1 MKIALNC
8 LGVMLLLAQGAVAD
22 ELDTQSQEL
31 DSQPEGESEADAEGL
46 LSVLRNG
53 EFHFIPRYRYEY
65 NDEEGQP
72 NLGKSS
78 TLRTRLNYRTPAARG
93 WTAFLEIDDVRS
105 IGPDLYNSTRNGRID
120 RPVIPDPEGTEVNQA
135 LLSYADEIYAVT
147 LGRQRLSL
155 DDQRFIGPSSWRQNE
170 QTLDAITGRVRYS
183 RAEFQYSYVD
193 NVNRT
198 VGPDRGSPPGDLR
211 SNSHLLNARF
221 VLGPLGSLS
230 TFAYLLEFDNSS
242 ELSTNTYGAMWNGS
256 VELRGGLSAVYSLS
270 FANQEDSTN
279 NLNSFTAQFGQLQ
292 LGLRYRGWT
301 ATIGRD
307 VLTGDADQLNAS
319 FQTPLGTLHGRQGF
333 ADKFTTTPV
342 QGLTDDYFSFNGS
355 WRNLNLL
362 VTVHRFAAEVSN
374 QDYGREVDVQ
384 LTYRVATRYDLL
396 LKLADYSSD
405 GFSTDTGKM
414 WLQLAASF

>member
-1 MKIALNC
+1 MKIALSC
-8 LGVMLLLAQGAVAD
+8 LGVMLLLAQGAAAD
-22 ELDTQSQEL
+22 ELDLQ
-31 DSQPEGESEADAEGL
+31 SEAESKAADEGL

-65 NDEEGQP
+65 NDEDGTA

-78 TLRTRLNYRTPAARG
+78 TLRTRLSYRTPAARG

-120 RPVIPDPEGTEVNQA
+120 RPVIPDPEGTEVNQG
-135 LLSYADEIYAVT
+135 LLSYAGEIYAFT
-147 LGRQRLSL
+147 LGRQRLAL

-170 QTLDAITGRVRYS
+170 QTLDAVTGRVRYS
-183 RAEFQYSYVD
+183 RAEFLYSYVD

-221 VLGPLGSLS
+221 VLGPLGSLA
-230 TFAYLLEFDNSS
+230 TFAYLLEFDNSP
-242 ELSTNTYGAMWNGS
+242 ELSTNTYGAMWNAS
-256 VELRGGLSAVYSLS
+256 FELPRGFSAVYSLA
-270 FANQEDSTN
+270 FAHQEDSTN
-279 NLNSFTAQFGQLQ
+279 NLNNFTAQFGQLQ
-292 LGLRYRGWT
+292 LGLRYRAWT
-301 ATIGRD
+301 ATVGRD

-333 ADKFTTTPV
+333 ADKFTTTPA
-342 QGLTDDYFSFNGS
+342 QGLIDNYISFGGT
-355 WRNLNLL
+355 WRNLSLL
-362 VTVHRFAAEVSN
+362 LTAHRFEAEVNN
-374 QDYGREVDVQ
+374 QDYGRELDVQ
-384 LTYRVATRYDLL
+384 VTYRVATRYDLL

-405 GFSTDTGKM
+405 GFATDTGKM